1 MKKSIIFITVLGI
14 LLSAAKPA
22 DALLLNSDKWNYALD
37 LPEDFTMT
45 DGNGNDRYQFAS
57 SVLPVDLVISTY
69 ERKRYDN
76 AEKALDD
83 VISKLKGSGESTF
96 LYWRNRECAVS
107 SVELNFAKDA
117 KYIGWAVSLE
127 LPYEKGWYVMLGFYP
142 DNLDENTAM
151 ICETEVISA
160 LDSVC
165 TDTSSFYESG
175 PMTSFVYPREKPK
188 QIQLEIAGKKIDTT
202 IDEIDGE
209 ANQYVI
215 EREFTILVNQSQ
227 YGIAQAASE
236 RFYRIVYRDAYRR
249 LRKVSFDVQNELTF
263 GEGAISDRFELAQTL
278 LQWTQGFEYERD
290 LLGSDFTSLPDLICG
305 KGGDCDSRSMLL
317 AVMLRNMNYDTVFFV
332 SAAYSHAMI
341 GIALKADGA
350 AITAGGISYLL
361 GETTA
366 KVKLGQVAQE
376 MSDSSKWVP
385 VFFPQDMGSR

>member
-1 MKKSIIFITVLGI
+1 MKKSIIFISLMGL

-22 DALLLNSDKWNYALD
+22 DALLLNSEKWNYALD
-37 LPEDFTMT
+37 LPEDFSMT

-57 SVLPVDLVISTY
+57 SILPVDLVISTY
-69 ERKRYDN
+69 ERKKYDN
-76 AEKALDD
+76 AENALDD
-83 VISKLKGSGESTF
+83 VIKKLKGCGELTSF
-96 LYWRNRECAVS
+96 LWRNRDCAVS
-107 SVELNFAKDA
+107 SVELNFTKEV
-117 KYIGWAVSLE
+117 KYLGWAISLE

-142 DNLDENTAM
+142 SNADENMAM
-151 ICETEVISA
+151 LCETEIISA

-165 TDTSSFYESG
+165 TDTGSFHECG

-188 QIQLEIAGKKIDTT
+188 EIQLEIAERKIDTT

-215 EREFTILVNQSQ
+215 EREFTILVCQSE
-227 YGIAQAASE
+227 YPIAQAACE
-236 RFYRIVYRDAYRR
+236 RFYRIVYRDAYNR

-263 GEGAISDRFELAQTL
+263 GENGINDRFELAQTL

-341 GIALKADGA
+341 GIALKANGA
-350 AITAGGISYLL
+350 AINAGGISYLL

-385 VFFPQDMGSR
+385 VFFPQDLGGR